1 MKSPAS
7 GRPSFPSVWRALFCD
22 FPSPSG
28 EIGSIYKYEAP
39 TNRANYRRCVCVG
52 RAQVLFGGET
62 WMPDLGTESKVYKS
76 ERCLFIE
83 ITREYNEKGMFVII
97 SFRVYSF
104 EIYENC
110 SSIHFLLNYLKKKN
124 NVPFRYNFTRI
135 ISLKERKNNDF
146 VVHFSRMMIKK
157 GGTFC
162 SHSKRNISSKKKKE
176 ERTVNFRS
184 SNSSSILTCKRGMR
198 PLDFT
203 NTRQTRE
210 FFSLSIDRTSSSSI
224 FRGICRARV
233 SISHTVAW
241 KPGVLITRGKGGWG

>member
-210 FFSLSIDRTSSSSI
+210 FFSLSVDRTSI